1 MFMTY
6 LFLRSTRA
14 RYDPTSFT
22 LPLEVATVMD
32 IRLHEEEQ
40 QEAAAAAAALNTS
53 GEVPKPQAHARN
65 EPVDNPDTTDPARSL
80 PDWGTRIGPYDPFE
94 NAYVQPALR
103 ANPRARPEQP
113 FPPAQ
118 LGRDDL
124 THAYAQ
130 TVAAATGGAPLG
142 GTTGVDSQRIQ
153 QHQPAFPVFDNG
165 ARVRLKGLHQRD
177 RRNLNHWWNDQLQKC
192 GDQNIF
198 KILMGEECG
207 TLTIPDYRFGGAQSI
222 MNRQGL
228 GALKGNHEVV

>member
-14 RYDPTSFT
+14 RYDPTSST

-32 IRLHEEEQ
+32 IRLHQEQ
-40 QEAAAAAAALNTS
+40 QQQAAAAAAAS
-53 GEVPKPQAHARN
+53 ERAGEGPRTAPQVHARN
-65 EPVDNPDTTDPARSL
+65 EVINEDPNNPDIGPSL
-80 PDWGTRIGPYDPFE
+80 PDLGTRIGPYDPFE

-118 LGRDDL
+118 LGREDL
-124 THAYAQ
+124 TTTYTQAF
-130 TVAAATGGAPLG
+130 AAAGGGSSSSGLAGDLKPQ
-142 GTTGVDSQRIQ
+142 VPQS
-153 QHQPAFPVFDNG
+153 PMVFDSG

-177 RRNLNHWWNDQLQKC
+177 RHNLNNWWNEQLEKC
-192 GDQNIF
+192 GEQNIF

-207 TLTIPDYRFGGAQSI
+207 TLTITERDYHGGAPPIVSAV
-222 MNRQGL
+222 G
-228 GALKGNHEVV
+228 KSTHEIV